1 MFILSTAIMV
11 KNQGGNK
18 SKKGARRLMVAVQ
31 NKNVREKDPNESC
44 EMYAYMMKLYGGAN
58 CEVLCED
65 GVTRMCVIRSKFRGR
80 SKQDN
85 LLTVGTI
92 ILVGL
97 RDWEVRHPDKKENC
111 DLLCVYREDEKIKLI
126 ANADGNWGAFPE
138 TREIVSY
145 NDECGVIIET
155 GDEANCLLVKS
166 IQDEMSIINISS
178 SVCEDDI
185 DIDDI

>member
-1 MFILSTAIMV
+1 MV

-18 SKKGARRLMVAVQ
+18 SKKGARRLMVATQ
-31 NKNVREKDPNESC
+31 TKHIREKDPKESC

-58 CEVLCED
+58 CEALCED

-111 DLLCVYREDEKIKLI
+111 DLLCVYREDEKLKLI
-126 ANADGNWGAFPE
+126 ATAEGNWGVFPE
-138 TREIVSY
+138 TRENVSY
-145 NDECGVIIET
+145 NDDCGVIIET
-155 GDEANCLLVKS
+155 GDEANSMLVKS
-166 IQDEMSIINISS
+166 IQDEMNNIDISS